1 MTTMGAGTDLHTPAA
16 ISRAVEAVRAHT
28 SLVPDVAIIVDAGLD
43 SLPRAI
49 EVECTLPYDAVPGFP
64 VSTVAPH
71 PGRLMLGTLSGKR
84 VVVMQGHAR
93 AYEGHALRDVT
104 FPVRVVRALGAH
116 VLLVTSAC
124 GGLHPLWS
132 AGNLMLIADHINL
145 LGDNP
150 LVGPNDPTL
159 GARFPDMSAPYDE
172 SLRVIAREVAA
183 AEGIAL
189 REGTYVAVP
198 GPSLGT
204 PAECRMLRE
213 LGADVVGTST
223 VPEVIVAVHGGM
235 RVLGCSIIGDERLRQ
250 AGEPASKEHMLE
262 AARAAEPQLTAL
274 VRGVVERL

>member
-16 ISRAVEAVRAHT
+16 ISRAVEAIRVHT
-28 SLVPDVAIIVDAGLD
+28 SLVPDVAIVVDEGLD
-43 SLPRAI
+43 GLSRAI

-64 VSTVAPH
+64 ASAVAPLT
-71 PGRLMLGTLSGKR
+71 GRLMLGTLAGKR

-93 AYEGHALRDVT
+93 AYEGHSLRDVT
-104 FPVRVVRALGAH
+104 FPVRVVRALGAQ
-116 VLLVTSAC
+116 VLVVTGAS
-124 GGLHPLWS
+124 GGMHPLWS
-132 AGNLMLIADHINL
+132 AGDLMLIADHINL

-172 SLRVIAREVAA
+172 SLRVIARVVAA
-183 AEGIAL
+183 AEGIPL
-189 REGTYVAVP
+189 REGTYVAVS

-204 PAECRMLRE
+204 PAEFRMLRA

-223 VPEVIVAVHGGM
+223 VPEVIVAVQGGM
-235 RVLGCSIIGDERLRQ
+235 RVLGCAIIAK
-250 AGEPASKEHMLE
+250 AGMLGS
-262 AARAAEPQLTAL
+262 ARAAEPQLTAL